1 MKTIITTILL
11 TVTLGV
17 TGQNFKNLKTLV
29 NIHNSQDTEKLVK
42 MGFVL
47 DDDGMWYN
55 DEEGEVVLLE
65 DGKTTL
71 YFENRYIVTNP
82 INGNSRKYSG
92 FHFKHIN
99 KDENSFDLNMEI
111 EMDDGSLV
119 QWEGVGFELKG
130 KYLTKFVDPYDID
143 WRVVT
148 VEDEDDTYEIED

>member
-42 MGFVL
+42 MG
-47 DDDGMWYN
+47 
-55 DEEGEVVLLE
+55 EGEVVLLE